1 MADRDTKAI
10 GEKIMGNLQQYEN
23 YVSYDWWTHID
34 SRNIE
39 GWLQNFE
46 DHDNIGKLI
55 LDSIIFYNEE
65 QIKSYTR
72 NIVNQLKS
80 EVYEREMRVLNG
92 KYHDDDY
99 FDGKWEKYKEAIRV
113 MPADAEDRA
122 GGSPHLVARKYRPYL
137 GEEIVVKVDSIQKN
151 IKEGIKEFIFV
162 DDFSGTGKQMSDF
175 LSTLIEIDG
184 KKVPIGKISEY
195 FSDIKVSVAV
205 YVIHKDALE
214 RLKEEF
220 RTVSIRY
227 VDLLDERLN
236 LLSYDC
242 ITYQGKSKDEIREII
257 DYLSEIKTKLLE
269 EQPDYQKFAEYELHI
284 PIIFEHGCPNN
295 TFIPFYAKTK
305 TWKQLF
311 KRGNEI

>member
-1 MADRDTKAI
+1 MDNI
-10 GEKIMGNLQQYEN
+10 QQYEN

-34 SRNIE
+34 NRNIE

-46 DHDNIGKLI
+46 NHDNIGKLI

-80 EVYEREMRVLNG
+80 EVYEREMRVLDG
-92 KYHDDDY
+92 KYHDDVY
-99 FDGKWEKYKEAIRV
+99 FNGKWEKYKETIRV
-113 MPADAEDRA
+113 IPADAEDKA
-122 GGSPHLVARKYRPYL
+122 GGSPHLVARNYRPYL
-137 GEEIVVKVDSIQKN
+137 GEKIVVKVDN
-151 IKEGIKEFIFV
+151 IKKDINNGVKELIFV
-162 DDFSGTGKQMSDF
+162 DDFSGTGKQMSEF
-175 LSTLIEIDG
+175 LSTLITINGEN
-184 KKVPIGKISEY
+184 VPIGKITEY

-220 RTVSIRY
+220 KSVRIRY

-236 LLSYDC
+236 LLSDNC
-242 ITYQGKSKDEIREII
+242 IIYQEKSKDEIQEII
-257 DYLSEIKTKLLE
+257 DYLSEIRTKLIE
-269 EQPDYQKFAEYELHI
+269 EQPAYQEFAEYELNI
-284 PIIFEHGCPNN
+284 PVIFEHGCPNN
-295 TFIPFYAKTK
+295 TFIPIYAKTK

-311 KRGNEI
+311 KRGDEI